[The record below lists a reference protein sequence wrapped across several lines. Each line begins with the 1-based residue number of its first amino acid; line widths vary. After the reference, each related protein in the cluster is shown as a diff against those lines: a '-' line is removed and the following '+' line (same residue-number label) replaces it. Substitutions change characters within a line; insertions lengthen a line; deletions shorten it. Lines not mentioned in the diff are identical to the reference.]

1 MLRIVG
7 GREDAG
13 CDRGVAIII
22 PARYGSTRFPG
33 KPLVELRGVAG
44 STKSLLQRSW
54 ETARLVTGVGE
65 VWIATDDVR
74 IQEAAARF
82 GARVVL
88 TPADCRNGTERCC
101 AAMVA
106 AGLKADLII
115 NFQGDAPLT
124 PPLAVEAL
132 IETMAAESGISVA
145 TTMVRSSPVEADCL
159 WADERAGRFRSP
171 TVVFDRNL
179 DALYFSRRIIPH
191 VSARTDR
198 PPVYL
203 HLEVY
208 AYRRDALLAY
218 RTLEPS
224 EFEEAEGLEQ
234 LRFLD
239 AGIPIRMVEVGAP
252 PGGIWEVNSPSDVVA
267 VEAGLTER
275 HID

>member
-1 MLRIVG
+1 MLRVVG
-7 GREDAG
+7 GTEHGGRDA
-13 CDRGVAIII
+13 DVAIII

-33 KPLVELRGVAG
+33 KPLVELRGAEG
-44 STKSLLQRSW
+44 SAKSLLQRSW
-54 ETARLVTGVGE
+54 ETACLVSGAGE

-82 GARVVL
+82 GASVVL
-88 TPADCRNGTERCC
+88 TPTDCLNGTERCC
-101 AAMVA
+101 AAVVA

-124 PPLAVEAL
+124 PPLAVDAL
-132 IETMAAESGISVA
+132 IETMREDPTIGVG
-145 TTMVRSSPVEADCL
+145 TVMVRSSSVEADCL
-159 WADERAGRFRSP
+159 RTDERVGRFRMTS
-171 TVVFDRNL
+171 VVFDRRLN
-179 DALYFSRRIIPH
+179 ALYFSKRVIPH
-191 VSARTDR
+191 VGARMDR

-208 AYRRDALLAY
+208 GYRRETLLAY
-218 RTLEPS
+218 RDLEPS
-224 EFEEAEGLEQ
+224 EFEQAEGLEQ

-239 AGIPIRMVEVGAP
+239 AGIPVRMVEVGAP

-267 VEAGLTER
+267 VEAALTER